1 MTTKTIV
8 VPNVDINLLRRQRD
22 WLLTDYLNNP
32 DYNNITEEETANGI
46 LNLLEEMLDIAE
58 GYR

>member
-22 WLLTDYLNNP
+22 WLLNDIMRDPTFNELPKPELID
-32 DYNNITEEETANGI
+32 GI
-46 LNLLEEMLDIAE
+46 LNLLDEMLDIAE
-58 GYR
+58 GYK